1 MQTCH
6 EVSSR
11 LKFVS
16 KICKNAHLLT
26 SRSHYSIF
34 FFRHVLKSKLVAF
47 MTKVV
52 HFKFWPYHSIILV
65 KEFQVGQ
72 QNLSKSNR
80 IQIKMTNKC
89 DKTKQIL
96 QTEVANKTR

>member
-6 EVSSR
+6 EVSSK
-11 LKFVS
+11 LKIAN

-26 SRSHYSIF
+26 SWSHYSFF
-34 FFRHVLKSKLVAF
+34 FFRHVLTSKLVDF

-52 HFKFWPYHSIILV
+52 HFKFWPYHNKILV

-72 QNLSKSNR
+72 QNLGKSNR
-80 IQIKMTNKC
+80 IQIEMTNKC